1 MLHSAIFALLFVLEY
16 DIIAFVNIGFIL
28 CVFLKSFRGFR
39 ILKQPYLEFL
49 SCFQFFVLFLFSGA
63 VRMYSPGRIIIN
75 NF

>member
-28 CVFLKSFRGFR
+28 CVSLKSFHRFH
-39 ILKQPYLEFL
+39 ILKQPYLEFF
-49 SCFQFFVLFLFSGA
+49 SCFPFFVLFLFSGA
-63 VRMYSPGRIIIN
+63 VRVYSPGRIIIN